1 MRVPLSRDHFRER
14 PEAAAPGL
22 TSISG
27 RAFLQTALRF
37 SPQLRQGLLVTGLLA
52 LLAGGGR
59 IVAPLTIQRAID
71 SGLAPHTVAPAV
83 TVGAIA
89 VLVAGVSSLLLNRR
103 LQEKVESALAG
114 LRRDGLRRVHDM
126 AASTA
131 DRAPSADL
139 VSRLTSDV
147 DQVTTFLQGG
157 GIQFVTN
164 AAQLVI
170 AGVIMSVFSWQLAVP
185 VLLLS
190 ALLITTMMLMQRVIA
205 RRYARA
211 RRDLSRLQ
219 GVVAESVAGAAVIRS
234 TGTAARTAGKLDSA
248 VDQTRD
254 SLLRTLVPLHGNTA
268 LGEVTIGVMTVTVL
282 LGGVWFS
289 LAGNPEQP
297 RLSSGEVVAMIFL
310 VTFFVRPLQF
320 LVQSLGEAQ
329 NALTGWRRSLELV
342 ATPSEA
348 VTGGSALPPG
358 PLGVRVTQVS
368 ARYGSGPLVLHAL
381 SVSIEPGE
389 HVAVVGRT
397 GSGKSTFA
405 KLLTRRVLPSAG
417 TICVGGV
424 ALDRIASLAGRVVI
438 VPQDPFLFDGTI
450 ADNINLGTPPAA
462 GHGGKSRAAPGGEPR
477 TGPGGESQ
485 AAPGHTPTAGAGAGA
500 GAGPETAD
508 GSSRGSSSRAGVER
522 IVDELGLSDWLAGL
536 PDGLD
541 TQVGLRGERLSVG
554 ERQLVALARTA
565 LADPD
570 LVIFDEATSGVD
582 PATDVAVQ
590 KALAVLTRG
599 RTTIAIAHR
608 MITAETADRVLVFDG
623 GRIVQSGHHSALA
636 ARPGRYAALIDA
648 WRAQ

>member
-1 MRVPLSRDHFRER
+1 MPVPPSLDLS
-14 PEAAAPGL
+14 PAAPPGL
-22 TSISG
+22 TPLSG
-27 RAFLQTALRF
+27 RAFLPVALRH
-37 SPQLRQGLLVTGLLA
+37 SPQLRQGLAVTAALA

-59 IVAPLTIQRAID
+59 IIAPLTIQHAID
-71 SGLAPHTVAPAV
+71 SGLAPDTVAPAV
-83 TVGAIA
+83 GIGAAA
-89 VLVAGVSSLLLNRR
+89 VAVAGVSSLLLNRR
-103 LQEKVESALAG
+103 LQDKVESALAG
-114 LRRDGLRRVHDM
+114 LRRSGLRRVHDM
-126 AASTA
+126 SASTA
-131 DRAPSADL
+131 DRLPSADL
-139 VSRLTSDV
+139 VTRLTSDV

-170 AGVIMSVFSWQLAVP
+170 AGVILSVYSWQLAVP

-190 ALLITTMMLMQRVIA
+190 ALLISTMMLMQRVIA
-205 RRYARA
+205 RRYGQA

-219 GVVAESVAGAAVIRS
+219 SVVAESIAGAPVIRS
-234 TGTAARTAGKLDSA
+234 TGTQQRTRAKLDRA
-248 VDQTRD
+248 VDQARD
-254 SLLRTLVPLHGNTA
+254 GLLRTLLPLHGNTA

-289 LAGNPEQP
+289 LAGSPTEP

-342 ATPSEA
+342 ATPSAA
-348 VTGGSALPPG
+348 VRDGAELPPG
-358 PLGVRVTQVS
+358 PVGVRLTNVS
-368 ARYGSGPLVLHAL
+368 ARYGSGPLVLHD
-381 SVSIEPGE
+381 VSAGIEPGS

-405 KLLTRRVLPSAG
+405 KLLTRRVEPSAG
-417 TICVGGV
+417 TICLAGLPLSRV
-424 ALDRIASLAGRVVI
+424 ASLAGRVVI
-438 VPQDPFLFDGTI
+438 VPQDPFLFEGTL
-450 ADNINLGTPPAA
+450 ADNIRLGSPSPSSPA
-462 GHGGKSRAAPGGEPR
+462 SS
-477 TGPGGESQ
+477 SQ
-485 AAPGHTPTAGAGAGA
+485 ADVA
-500 GAGPETAD
+500 
-508 GSSRGSSSRAGVER
+508 R
-522 IVDELGLSDWLAGL
+522 ILGELGLDDWLAGL

-590 KALAVLTRG
+590 KALAVLTAG

-623 GRIVQSGHHSALA
+623 GRIVQSGHHSSLA
-636 ARPGRYAALIDA
+636 GQPGPYAALIDA
-648 WRAQ
+648 WRNS

>member
-1 MRVPLSRDHFRER
+1 MRVPMSLDR

-22 TSISG
+22 SSISG
-27 RAFLQTALRF
+27 RSFLTTALRF

-59 IVAPLTIQRAID
+59 IVAPLTIQQAID

-89 VLVAGVSSLLLNRR
+89 VLVAGASSLLLNRR

-131 DRAPSADL
+131 DRVPSADL

-164 AAQLVI
+164 AAQLLI

-190 ALLITTMMLMQRVIA
+190 ALLISTMMLMQRVIA
-205 RRYARA
+205 RRYAQA

-219 GVVAESVAGAAVIRS
+219 SVVAESVAGAPVIRS
-234 TGTAARTAGKLDSA
+234 TGTAARTARKLDDA
-248 VDQTRD
+248 VDQARD

-289 LAGNPEQP
+289 LAGDPAQP

-348 VTGGSALPPG
+348 VTDGSALPPG

-381 SVSIEPGE
+381 SVEIEPGE

-405 KLLTRRVLPSAG
+405 KLLTRRVVPSAG

-450 ADNINLGTPPAA
+450 ADNINLGTPHTAVSQGNAA
-462 GHGGKSRAAPGGEPR
+462 GASP
-477 TGPGGESQ
+477 S
-485 AAPGHTPTAGAGAGA
+485 
-500 GAGPETAD
+500 
-508 GSSRGSSSRAGVER
+508 GSSRDGVER

-648 WRAQ
+648 WRNQ